1 MEQDSL
7 LTALERERD
16 ELQERLLAGKET
28 MVAQEQE
35 IQAKE
40 TRYSHTWPAVQS
52 ADLMLLYIMR
62 LYRHSLPVCRVC
74 ELVSSWQ
81 SLKST
86 SDAER
91 GLIASEQQKV

>member
-40 TRYSHTWPAVQS
+40 TRYSHAWPVMQS
-52 ADLMLLYIMR
+52 ADLMLLYIM
-62 LYRHSLPVCRVC
+62 
-74 ELVSSWQ
+74 
-81 SLKST
+81 
-86 SDAER
+86 
-91 GLIASEQQKV
+91 